1 MALTKLINYK
11 EASPKVKKIFDDIM
25 KTRKTKYVNNIWR
38 ALALSPK
45 LLDSFWTMVKEIMI
59 KPSKIDPLNK
69 ELIYLAV
76 SITNNCEYCIKSH
89 YSAAKKKGLT
99 DEVFA
104 EFNQI
109 VALANATNKL
119 THGLQVD
126 VDDMFINENM
136 NSKWTTK
143 K

>member
-1 MALTKLINYK
+1 M
-11 EASPKVKKIFDDIM
+11 
-25 KTRKTKYVNNIWR
+25 
-38 ALALSPK
+38 
-45 LLDSFWTMVKEIMI
+45 
-59 KPSKIDPLNK
+59 
-69 ELIYLAV
+69 
-76 SITNNCEYCIKSH
+76 CIRDSH

-99 DEVFA
+99 DEVYA